1 MKECI
6 IIVIIK
12 NYKKVM
18 QMIVLETFSEAD
30 LIAIK
35 EKIKV
40 AVELLKGNIRQF
52 EKYPEYRLLI
62 AGDTYPGIW
71 LEHNQDNYFLAD
83 YDPKTAWDSIKF
95 FMERQRED
103 GLLPF
108 STLVNQESD
117 FWHIQSVWS
126 FTRCAYEIAKKLNRP
141 KEDLAKIYR
150 AGAAFD
156 LWLEKNRNKSGSG
169 LVEMYC
175 EWDTGHDNDKR
186 VTDGGIPETCPG
198 KNAANM
204 PDLEVMPILSV
215 DLSCMRYGNLEALAE
230 LAEELGLFEE
240 AKMQRDKATELQAK
254 IEELLYCEEDE
265 FYYDRSP
272 QGFRKYRTEHIT
284 RVFLNRV
291 CSQERFDRIY
301 KRYFED
307 EKEFA
312 APWPYPSVA
321 LSDPSFDH
329 TYPRNSWG
337 SNSQAPTAL
346 RAMIWLDYYNRPEEK
361 RRLLLRWTRALLN
374 PDNPFVQELHPIT
387 GKTPT
392 MVVRGGYTPSLLL
405 FLMGAKELGVE
416 VNY

>member
-1 MKECI
+1 
-6 IIVIIK
+6 
-12 NYKKVM
+12 
-18 QMIVLETFSEAD
+18 MIAEEKFNQNDLHAISEKA
-30 LIAIK
+30 K
-35 EKIKV
+35 T
-40 AVELLKGNIRQF
+40 AVELLKSNIRKF
-52 EKYPEYRLLI
+52 DYYPDYRLLI

-83 YDPKTAWDSIKF
+83 YDPEAAWDSIKF
-95 FMERQRED
+95 FMDRQRED

-108 STLVNQESD
+108 MTLTNETSQ
-117 FWHIQSVWS
+117 FWHLQTVWS
-126 FTRCAYEIAKKLNRP
+126 FTRCAYELAKKLNRP
-141 KEDLAKIYR
+141 QEDLKRIYQC
-150 AGAAFD
+150 GAAYD

-186 VTDGGIPETCPG
+186 VTDGGIPQTCPD
-198 KNAANM
+198 NEAANM

-215 DLSCMRYGNLEALAE
+215 DLSCMRYGNLKALAE
-230 LAEELGLFEE
+230 LAENLNMPKE
-240 AKMQRDKATELQAK
+240 AEMQKAKAEILRQK
-254 IEELLYCEEDE
+254 IEELLYDEEDE

-284 RVFLNRV
+284 RVFLNQV

-337 SNSQAPTAL
+337 SNSQAPTSL
-346 RAMIWLDYYNRPEEK
+346 RAMLWLEYYGKKEEK

-374 PDNPFVQELHPIT
+374 PDNPFVQELHPLS

-392 MVVRGGYTPSLLL
+392 FVVRGGYTPSLLL
-405 FLMGAKELGVE
+405 FLLGARELGLKIE
-416 VNY
+416 Y

>member
-1 MKECI
+1 MIEPECF
-6 IIVIIK
+6 
-12 NYKKVM
+12 N
-18 QMIVLETFSEAD
+18 ETDKA
-30 LIAIK
+30 AIRRK
-35 EKIKV
+35 LTT
-40 AVELLKGNIRQF
+40 AVKLLKNNIRPF

-83 YDPKTAWDSIKF
+83 YDPETAWNSIRF
-95 FMERQRED
+95 FMARQRED

-108 STLVNQESD
+108 MTLTHEQSQ
-117 FWHIQSVWS
+117 FWHLQTVWA
-126 FTRCAYEIAKKLNRP
+126 FTRCAYEIAKKINRP
-141 KEDLAKIYR
+141 KADLEQIYR
-150 AGAAFD
+150 VGAAYD
-156 LWLEKNRNKSGSG
+156 LWLEKKRDRSGSG

-186 VTDGGIPETCPG
+186 VTDGGIPQTCPG
-198 KNAANM
+198 NDAANM

-215 DLSCMRYGNLEALAE
+215 DLSCMRYGNLDALAE
-230 LAEELGLFEE
+230 LAEALGMTEE
-240 AKMQRDKATELQAK
+240 AKMQREKAIRLQEK

-301 KRYFED
+301 KRYFENKD
-307 EKEFA
+307 EFA
-312 APWPYPSVA
+312 APWPYPSVS

-337 SNSQAPTAL
+337 SNSQVLTAL
-346 RAMIWLDYYNRPEEK
+346 RAMLWLDYYGRPEEK
-361 RRLLLRWTRALLN
+361 RRLLLRWMRALLA
-374 PDNPFVQELHPIT
+374 PDNPFVQELHPLT

-392 MVVRGGYTPSLLL
+392 VIIKGGYTPSLLL
-405 FLMGAKELGVE
+405 FLLGAGETGIE
-416 VNY
+416 IDY